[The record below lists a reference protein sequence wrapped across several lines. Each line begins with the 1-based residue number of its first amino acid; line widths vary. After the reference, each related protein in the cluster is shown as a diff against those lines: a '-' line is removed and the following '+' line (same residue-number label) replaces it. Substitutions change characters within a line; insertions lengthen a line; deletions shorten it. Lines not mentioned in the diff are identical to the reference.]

1 MIKIIQLIK
10 DPHVVFLN
18 ADEPDID
25 IAKYRVLMVDEHDGT
40 ILMVSAM
47 DCDLDG
53 STTVDDLFHYSS
65 SEIKDIMPSH
75 IINAAAFRFK
85 KFNLDKQS
93 EYDHARDILN
103 EIKEIVVSKDKDLF
117 AFLSDKVDEHYKK
130 V

>member
-1 MIKIIQLIK
+1 MIKIIQFIK

-53 STTVDDLFHYSS
+53 STTVDDLFHHSS
-65 SEIKDIMPSH
+65 SEIKDI
-75 IINAAAFRFK
+75 
-85 KFNLDKQS
+85 
-93 EYDHARDILN
+93 
-103 EIKEIVVSKDKDLF
+103 VVSKDKELF